1 MKSVLRLA
9 TMGSVIS
16 LAIILCRPALAQYTG
31 GGAGGNTGGVYTPL
45 QGGYKTSTGIA
56 VGATAAAG
64 VAVGYLVLHKTS
76 MVGCVAES
84 AEGLELKNDK
94 NKVPYEI
101 VGGGQGLVPGR
112 RVKVKGKKV
121 MRDGKQAFRVKSFK
135 DLGPCSESHIRANS
149 TQ

>member
-64 VAVGYLVLHKTS
+64 VAVGYL
-76 MVGCVAES
+76 VAES